1 MVVRWSGYG
10 SLVALSSPTHDTV
23 LGRLLFV
30 LLGLGYGVGF
40 IRSNLSFEL
49 LLSLVEFALATSLPL
64 LNVRLGEG
72 DCGGCASEH
81 SDDVGLWIEKVER
94 YADTLE
100 VARNRSV

>member
-1 MVVRWSGYG
+1 MVVRWSGQG
-10 SLVALSSPTHDTV
+10 SSVALSSPTHDTV
-23 LGRLLFV
+23 LRRL
-30 LLGLGYGVGF
+30 LLGLLGFVYGIGF
-40 IRSNLSFEL
+40 IRSDLSFEL
-49 LLSLVEFALATSLPL
+49 LLSLVEFALVASFPL

>member
-1 MVVRWSGYG
+1 MIVRWSVQG
-10 SLVALSSPTHDTV
+10 SSIALSSPTHDTV
-23 LGRLLFV
+23 LGRLLLV

-81 SDDVGLWIEKVER
+81 SDDVGSWIENVKR

-100 VARNRSV
+100 VAQNRSV